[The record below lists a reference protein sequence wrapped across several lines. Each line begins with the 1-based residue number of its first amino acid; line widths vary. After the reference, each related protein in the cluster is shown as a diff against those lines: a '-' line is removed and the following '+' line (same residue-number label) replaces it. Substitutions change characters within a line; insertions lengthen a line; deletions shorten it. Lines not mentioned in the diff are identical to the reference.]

1 LASVCGSLYE
11 ILPAPSHDPVS
22 STNSDV
28 ECEVAAKV
36 CCDFEADE
44 QLLGEEGG
52 MLMQATVQTW
62 SCLQPAACG
71 TDCGLEGRLFGM
83 AMQVTED
90 VESTRAI
97 MI

>member
-1 LASVCGSLYE
+1 
-11 ILPAPSHDPVS
+11 
-22 STNSDV
+22 V

-44 QLLGEEGG
+44 QLLGDEGG
-52 MLMQATVQTW
+52 MLVQATVQTW
-62 SCLQPAACG
+62 SCLQPACG
-71 TDCGLEGRLFGM
+71 TDCGLEGRLLEM